1 VSLAGT
7 RNGLVVSCQ
16 APPGSPLRA
25 PEHMV
30 AMARAAALGG
40 AVGIRAEGAA
50 DIAAIKRAVDLP
62 LIGLR
67 KIAVEGSDVYI
78 TPTLE
83 SAREVVVAGAD
94 ILALD
99 ATLRVR
105 PGGGSAADF
114 IRRVRDELAVPILA
128 DVDTLA
134 AGVNAAEA
142 GADAVA
148 TSLAGYTDTSGPP
161 TVDQVAERST
171 GASEPDVDL
180 VAALAAELDCPVVAE
195 GRYATHEHVAA
206 AFAAGAFAVVVGAAI
221 TDPVV
226 LTRRL
231 AAAAPRA
238 R

>member
-1 VSLAGT
+1 MSLAAL
-7 RNGLVVSCQ
+7 RDGLVVSCQ

-50 DIAAIKRAVDLP
+50 DIAAIKGEVDLP

-67 KIAVEGSDVYI
+67 KLDVEGSEIYI

-83 SAREVVVAGAD
+83 SAREMVDAGAD

-99 ATLRVR
+99 ATLRAR
-105 PGGGSAADF
+105 PDGVSAADF
-114 IRRVRDELAVPILA
+114 IRRIHAELAIPILA
-128 DVDTLA
+128 DVDTLE
-134 AGVNAAEA
+134 AGVRAAEA

-148 TSLAGYTDTSGPP
+148 TSLAGYTGGSQPGIDPHYPG
-161 TVDQVAERST
+161 RSDSP
-171 GASEPDVDL
+171 ADPDVDL

-195 GRYATHEHVAA
+195 GRYATREHVAA

-231 AAAAPRA
+231 ASATPRA

>member
-1 VSLAGT
+1 VSLAGI

-67 KIAVEGSDVYI
+67 KIAVKGSDVYI

-83 SAREVVVAGAD
+83 SAREVVDAGAD
-94 ILALD
+94 ALALD
-99 ATLRVR
+99 ATLRAR
-105 PGGGSAADF
+105 PDGVSASDF
-114 IRRVRDELAVPILA
+114 IRRVRDELAIPILA
-128 DVDTLA
+128 DVDTLD
-134 AGVNAAEA
+134 AGVNAAQA

-148 TSLAGYTDTSGPP
+148 TSLAGYTGGSEPP
-161 TVDQVAERST
+161 T
-171 GASEPDVDL
+171 EPDVDL
-180 VAALAAELDCPVVAE
+180 VAALVAELDCPVVAE
-195 GRYATHEHVAA
+195 GRYATREHVAA

-231 AAAAPRA
+231 AAATPRA

>member
-1 VSLAGT
+1 VSLAGI
-7 RNGLVVSCQ
+7 RDGLVVSCQ

-78 TPTLE
+78 TSTME
-83 SAREVVVAGAD
+83 SAREVVAAGAD
-94 ILALD
+94 ALALD
-99 ATLRVR
+99 ATLRAR
-105 PGGGSAADF
+105 PDGVSASDF
-114 IRRVRDELAVPILA
+114 IRRVRDELAIPILA
-128 DVDTLA
+128 DVDTLE
-134 AGVNAAEA
+134 AGVNAAQA

-148 TSLAGYTDTSGPP
+148 TSLAGYTGGSEPP
-161 TVDQVAERST
+161 T
-171 GASEPDVDL
+171 EPDVDL
-180 VAALAAELDCPVVAE
+180 VAALVAELDCPVVAE
-195 GRYATHEHVAA
+195 GRYATREHVAA

-231 AAAAPRA
+231 AAATPRA